1 MDDAPWVSEALYVG
15 LCRKIGA
22 PKYVTLR
29 RELMGMKEMIQRP
42 IEKYFKSGSADTGS
56 YREGFRFTSSD
67 IDSMIWTTTVKLI
80 TELSNFDGFN
90 LDTLFVEQSYT
101 PPGYVRLKLINPPQ
115 HYKALPYVVKHTN
128 GYYISSEKMGKVI
141 YHGFLKYRMFTETLR
156 LHGPCSN
163 YYIGDIEIDYLL
175 CYACQYWLQTAY
187 SWITRCQKKWPLQ
200 NFLSEVISD
209 GCHVVPIGSHL
220 MPDEDEIEWRLSFSQ
235 AELQMVYSFNH
246 TQFLCYGMFK
256 IFLKEVLCSSTRESL
271 ICSYY
276 LKTVLFWEIQNKP
289 NGQFW
294 CPSNLLSCF
303 WTCFKRLCKCV
314 YDSCCPNFI
323 IPGNNMFKNKLFGAH
338 REALLSQIL
347 VYYEM
352 GVECVKLSPTICSIV
367 DKAYWD
373 MSFTWG
379 HDVSRL
385 DMDLT
390 INAELTNNH
399 HPMFT
404 LENCNLRLESS
415 IFSLF
420 QLSLSP
426 FQTLALQFSTSDGL
440 VQTSFV
446 LAKHSA
452 NKKNKIWYNLDKI
465 IINMLRLSSRIGHL
479 SQILIVFGCL
489 FLQQREISQSSR
501 YNKNLKKDIFAAI
514 HIV

>member
-1 MDDAPWVSEALYVG
+1 MDSFGVH
-15 LCRKIGA
+15 
-22 PKYVTLR
+22 
-29 RELMGMKEMIQRP
+29 Q
-42 IEKYFKSGSADTGS
+42 
-56 YREGFRFTSSD
+56 
-67 IDSMIWTTTVKLI
+67 
-80 TELSNFDGFN
+80 
-90 LDTLFVEQSYT
+90 
-101 PPGYVRLKLINPPQ
+101 
-115 HYKALPYVVKHTN
+115 
-128 GYYISSEKMGKVI
+128 I
-141 YHGFLKYRMFTETLR
+141 Y
-156 LHGPCSN
+156 
-163 YYIGDIEIDYLL
+163 
-175 CYACQYWLQTAY
+175 
-187 SWITRCQKKWPLQ
+187 
-200 NFLSEVISD
+200 
-209 GCHVVPIGSHL
+209 
-220 MPDEDEIEWRLSFSQ
+220 
-235 AELQMVYSFNH
+235 
-246 TQFLCYGMFK
+246 
-256 IFLKEVLCSSTRESL
+256 
-271 ICSYY
+271 
-276 LKTVLFWEIQNKP
+276 
-289 NGQFW
+289 
-294 CPSNLLSCF
+294 CPVF

-323 IPGNNMFKNKLFGAH
+323 IPGNNMFKNKVFGAP

-479 SQILIVFGCL
+479 SQILCSGVYF
-489 FLQQREISQSSR
+489 
-501 YNKNLKKDIFAAI
+501 YNKERYHKVQDIIKIFRKIYSQPFILFDKCGLGRTNYQETIGRYHLCKRMRKALMYVVYFPISHLTEFYSVPKKAFYRKICLMYLHLSHFI
-514 HIV
+514 R

>member
-1 MDDAPWVSEALYVG
+1 
-15 LCRKIGA
+15 
-22 PKYVTLR
+22 
-29 RELMGMKEMIQRP
+29 
-42 IEKYFKSGSADTGS
+42 
-56 YREGFRFTSSD
+56 
-67 IDSMIWTTTVKLI
+67 
-80 TELSNFDGFN
+80 
-90 LDTLFVEQSYT
+90 
-101 PPGYVRLKLINPPQ
+101 
-115 HYKALPYVVKHTN
+115 
-128 GYYISSEKMGKVI
+128 
-141 YHGFLKYRMFTETLR
+141 MFTETLR

-163 YYIGDIEIDYLL
+163 YCIGDIEIDHVL
-175 CYACQYWLQTAY
+175 CYACQYWPQTAH
-187 SWITRCQKKWPLQ
+187 SWITRCQEKKWPLQ

-220 MPDEDEIEWRLSFSQ
+220 MPDEVEIEWRLSFSQ

-276 LKTVLFWEIQNKP
+276 LKTVLFWEIQNKL

-294 CPSNLLSCF
+294 CPSNSLSCF

-323 IPGNNMFKNKLFGAH
+323 IPGNNMFKNKVFGAP

-352 GVECVKLSPTICSIV
+352 GVECVKLSPTICFIV

-373 MSFTWG
+373 VSFTWG

-385 DMDLT
+385 DMDMT
-390 INAELTNNH
+390 INAELTHNH

-404 LENCNLRLESS
+404 LEICNLRLESIS
-415 IFSLF
+415 SLF

-446 LAKHSA
+446 LCKQ
-452 NKKNKIWYNLDKI
+452 KEQNLVQ
-465 IINMLRLSSRIGHL
+465 SR
-479 SQILIVFGCL
+479 Q
-489 FLQQREISQSSR
+489 
-501 YNKNLKKDIFAAI
+501 NDN
-514 HIV
+514 